1 MDLLWPRFHA
11 LPVELREK
19 ICRFTYKPQSKALLQ
34 EIKEW
39 GDDREFL
46 ENFTARVQKCNSFYG
61 FHETTD
67 GVHAELGEGLQKLRL
82 HPRQKL
88 LLKNWVY
95 RTEFQLSVK
104 EHTNGEKSFD
114 LLSEESSF
122 SLHFWMC
129 IYH

>member
-1 MDLLWPRFHA
+1 MDRLWSRFHA
-11 LPVELREK
+11 LPVELQEK
-19 ICRFTYKPQSKALLQ
+19 IRRFTYQSLPEALLQ

-39 GDDREFL
+39 GRDREFL
-46 ENFTARVQKCNSFYG
+46 ENFTLRVQKCNSFYG

-67 GVHAELGEGLQKLRL
+67 GVHAELGEDLQKLRL

-95 RTEFQLSVK
+95 RTEFQYSVK
-104 EHTNGEKSFD
+104 EHTNGGKSFE
-114 LLSEESSF
+114 LLSGESSF
-122 SLHFWMC
+122 SLNFWMC